1 MKKWM
6 VTVSVLTLSAS
17 LLAGCGK
24 GENTSETEQES
35 STQAETGA
43 AEAAETETAVQY
55 GPEAYLGGINAADY
69 VTLGEY
75 KGIEVTVNAPVVTE
89 EEVQGRINNVLANHM
104 VSTEVTDRPVE
115 QGDTVNI
122 DYEGKIDGVAFDG
135 GTAQGQ
141 DLVIGSGSFIPG
153 FEDGLIG
160 AEAGETLDVNV
171 TFPEDY
177 RGTDVAGKDA
187 VFTVTV
193 NSISVKSLPEFN
205 DEFVK
210 GLDEG
215 YSTAEE
221 YRTHIYDMLMET
233 ARASRDAEAETAI
246 LAKVKENAQFK
257 EPPTEMVKRYHDR
270 LTSNMTAYASMFGQD
285 LNTFLEAQGKSDA
298 DLQESAEEAARELV
312 VMQAVADAEGLTV
325 TPEEVEKALEENAA
339 LDGYEDL
346 EEYKA
351 LIDYEAF
358 EEYLMTEKV
367 LDFLLEN
374 GKVTETEA
382 AETPMAETET
392 VAETE
397 TAETETET
405 AAETEAAEAG
415 TEAAEGTQTGTVAE
429 TQSGTE

>member
-1 MKKWM
+1 MKKWI
-6 VTVSVLTLSAS
+6 VTASVLALSAS

-24 GENTSETEQES
+24 EEKAPETEQES
-35 STQAETGA
+35 STQAET
-43 AEAAETETAVQY
+43 ETETKSTETETAVEY

-89 EEVQGRINNVLANHM
+89 EEVQSRINSVLAGHM
-104 VSTEVTDRPVE
+104 VSTEITDRPVE

-122 DYEGKIDGVAFDG
+122 DYEGKVDGVAFDG

-141 DLVIGSGSFIPG
+141 DLVIGSGRFIPG

-160 AEAGETLDVNV
+160 AEAGETVDVNV
-171 TFPEDY
+171 TFPENY
-177 RGTDVAGKDA
+177 RETTMAGKEA

-193 NSISVKSLPEFN
+193 NSISVESLPEWN

-215 YSTAEE
+215 FGTTEE
-221 YRTHIYDMLMET
+221 YRAHIYDMLMET
-233 ARASRDAEAETAI
+233 ARANRDMEAETAI
-246 LAKVKENAQFK
+246 LEKVKENAQFK

-270 LTSNMTAYASMFGQD
+270 LTSNMTAYAAMFGQD

-298 DLQESAEEAARELV
+298 NLQESAEEAARELV
-312 VMQAVADAEGLTV
+312 VMKAVADAEGLTV

-339 LDGYEDL
+339 LDGYESL

-382 AETPMAETET
+382 A
-392 VAETE
+392 VAETQ
-397 TAETETET
+397 ETETET
-405 AAETEAAEAG
+405 EAAGNETGAGEETQIREAG
-415 TEAAEGTQTGTVAE
+415 TETAQAE
-429 TQSGTE
+429 SGEEEK